1 MLKQNGN
8 WLRWKQRNCG
18 GESVKKGY
26 WYSKITILLE
36 GTMKDYECIVNYI
49 VNPAEDRMY

>member
-1 MLKQNGN
+1 V
-8 WLRWKQRNCG
+8 G
-18 GESVKKGY
+18 GVTEEGVLVFKM
-26 WYSKITILLE
+26 TILLE